1 MQLTNGSTIKYKV
14 VKNHAWATAYPS
26 ANATATVP
34 GTSGTGTALYNVE
47 VTYNESGNAVNM
59 TITPATTYTLK
70 VPTVAN
76 AVVKA
81 TYNGNTANEGG
92 TLAGIPAGASVTITV
107 TPDAGYSLTSISS
120 TPSATVSG
128 TGNTR
133 TLTMP
138 ADNVTNLDVQLADNT
153 SSLKRVYF
161 YNLNTEYAMVS
172 AYVDYNGAKPLGAYP
187 GKTMTRLEN
196 SNVWYVD
203 VPAGATDI
211 TFIGDNGY
219 NTGSLTIPTSDD
231 PMYTAGSDKQN
242 PATGGTWGTYTAR
255 NNEYTVSKGSTLTN
269 NTNLFTGITA
279 TMYDYYVDGE
289 ITGSK
294 GWLEGIGG
302 R

>member
-1 MQLTNGSTIKYKV
+1 
-14 VKNHAWATAYPS
+14 
-26 ANATATVP
+26 
-34 GTSGTGTALYNVE
+34 
-47 VTYNESGNAVNM
+47 
-59 TITPATTYTLK
+59 
-70 VPTVAN
+70 
-76 AVVKA
+76 
-81 TYNGNTANEGG
+81 
-92 TLAGIPAGASVTITV
+92 
-107 TPDAGYSLTSISS
+107 
-120 TPSATVSG
+120 
-128 TGNTR
+128 
-133 TLTMP
+133 
-138 ADNVTNLDVQLADNT
+138 
-153 SSLKRVYF
+153 
-161 YNLNTEYAMVS
+161 
-172 AYVDYNGAKPLGAYP
+172 
-187 GKTMTRLEN
+187 MTRLEN